1 MLRYKVLGIIRYLF
15 ARDYAMVFWIYILA
29 RINGLVLQY
38 FYNIPKEC
46 TSRLDLRN
54 IRDHFDHFCFKKKP
68 PQTFNPRNF
77 ILDIRNIISSTIVP
91 RFDVEA
97 LIYCRSGDL
106 SFMWQLYRINTDHS
120 IYRYNF
126 IIIV

>member
-1 MLRYKVLGIIRYLF
+1 
-15 ARDYAMVFWIYILA
+15 
-29 RINGLVLQY
+29 
-38 FYNIPKEC
+38 
-46 TSRLDLRN
+46 LRN

-68 PQTFNPRNF
+68 PKTFNPRNF
-77 ILDIRNIISSTIVP
+77 NLDIRNIISSTIVP

-97 LIYCRSGDL
+97 LIYSRSGDL